1 MVAIL
6 GISCLLLSVALF
18 WHFLS
23 WFFFFFYSFRM
34 DTWKANFLHFIC
46 SISIDEIYCH
56 LVSSEAVRN
65 LVCNYSHFLVEDL
78 LFLWKINQG
87 HMSVSLALKF
97 SFLFFFFNNFFL
109 SSPPPCYFFWYLNT
123 SQLFLWKNMEIW
135 IANIFST
142 NFHLFVLL
150 FLCSEIIYLPFCIFH
165 WIQFLV
171 IIFKILYS

>member
-1 MVAIL
+1 
-6 GISCLLLSVALF
+6 
-18 WHFLS
+18 
-23 WFFFFFYSFRM
+23 M

-97 SFLFFFFNNFFL
+97 SFLFFFFF
-109 SSPPPCYFFWYLNT
+109 
-123 SQLFLWKNMEIW
+123 
-135 IANIFST
+135 
-142 NFHLFVLL
+142 
-150 FLCSEIIYLPFCIFH
+150 
-165 WIQFLV
+165 
-171 IIFKILYS
+171 